1 MIYIL
6 VTICYVCTTSLPS
19 AWRAQHRYYQL
30 YVCATSGTL
39 LHPIPPTWKYPHTY
53 THTHTHT
60 HTHAR
65 THTHPHTHA
74 HTHTRTHAHTHTRT
88 HAHTCTHTHTHFL
101 QHTCGSAAAARGRIE
116 SSAHCW
122 WASSIL
128 RTTRAARSLTLGVPV
143 TTSPHMSRT
152 SLSVGRAERGWGYAR
167 RYVCVSDS
175 RCADWTLE

>member
-1 MIYIL
+1 MHNFI
-6 VTICYVCTTSLPS
+6 TIRLTCTTSLLS
-19 AWRAQHRYYQL
+19 TICMCNIGH
-30 YVCATSGTL
+30 
-39 LHPIPPTWKYPHTY
+39 PPTPHPPHMEISTHIY

-60 HTHAR
+60 HTHVR
-65 THTHPHTHA
+65 THTHA
-74 HTHTRTHAHTHTRT
+74 HTHAHTHTRT
-88 HAHTCTHTHTHFL
+88 HAHTCTHTHTHAHTRTHNCL

>member
-1 MIYIL
+1 MHNI
-6 VTICYVCTTSLPS
+6 VTIRYVCV
-19 AWRAQHRYYQL
+19 QHRAPSY
-30 YVCATSGTL
+30 T
-39 LHPIPPTWKYPHTY
+39 PPSHTEISTHTY

-60 HTHAR
+60 HTH
-65 THTHPHTHA
+65 TYTHA
-74 HTHTRTHAHTHTRT
+74 HMHAHTHTRT
-88 HAHTCTHTHTHFL
+88 HAHTCTHTHTHAHARTHNCL

-128 RTTRAARSLTLGVPV
+128 RTTRAARSLTLGVPL

-152 SLSVGRAERGWGYAR
+152 SPSVGRAERGWGCAR
-167 RYVCVSDS
+167 RYVCVNDS